1 MSAVPH
7 RIKALYLRHRALIH
21 AYLSMTGG
29 SAGRLVLSLVYFIA
43 VANTLAIAD
52 FGLFATASAAGIMIS
67 RVLAFGFM
75 SPLYRVATVKPLLV
89 GTYSAGFLVGAVLSL
104 PLIAII
110 CAITFL
116 ALFSR
121 DMAAGTFAA
130 FMLAEILC
138 WRGLETAVIVL
149 NGLGRF
155 GRGALLVVIG
165 TAIRTAAALLLALLP
180 WKTLEAWSYLY
191 LLANAL
197 GLLVALLWFY
207 PRVRLRWQP
216 RLYFR
221 RWADSVSVAGAE
233 VLFYIQSEFDKIAV
247 LAIGGPAVSGLYA
260 ILMRLA
266 DLTALP
272 VRSFNTLLVQRIMR
286 TPEAIARWRVRLS
299 IELLVALASF
309 AAIAAMAFY
318 LWVFPDGLGRNVSAA
333 APIVAMI
340 VLVPSFR
347 NLIEYHSELLYATGR
362 TVRRMLNLLI
372 AGVVKV
378 GLLVLLLQTTADVTT
393 WAPALNGIFLVL
405 YALSFG
411 LTYSALRKPA
421 DRVI

>member
-1 MSAVPH
+1 
-7 RIKALYLRHRALIH
+7 
-21 AYLSMTGG
+21 MTGG